1 MNPVAEFDS
10 RFFDRLNRRILRVTW
25 DRPFDGPLSVRRLR
39 ELDQLY
45 RSALRLHD
53 GIESEEIQT
62 LLVSLAARDR

>member
-25 DRPFDGPLSVRRLR
+25 DRPFDAPLPVRRLR
-39 ELDQLY
+39 ELDQIY
-45 RSALRLHD
+45 RSALRLD

-62 LLVSLAARDR
+62 LLASLADIDP